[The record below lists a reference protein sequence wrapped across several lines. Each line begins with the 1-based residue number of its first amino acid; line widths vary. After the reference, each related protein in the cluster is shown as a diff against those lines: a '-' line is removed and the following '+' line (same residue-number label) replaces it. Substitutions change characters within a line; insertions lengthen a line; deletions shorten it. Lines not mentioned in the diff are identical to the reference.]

1 MKPTETPV
9 FRPTASCIWQAF
21 RSSGKRHLI
30 LTGTRGAGKTT
41 LLHALFRT
49 PVPGITTHAVPRE
62 AVYLT
67 ESAPGVTVQVGR
79 FDPNAPGHE
88 NRMNPCPDAFLTVG
102 VPALERLGQAEG
114 PWVSIDEI
122 GYLESSCP
130 EYQQAIGALLE
141 KKQVAAVVRKQPLP
155 FLTGLCRRED
165 VFLVDLDAPYGK
177 LGCVIMASGMGRR
190 FGGNKLMA
198 DFLGQPMI
206 ASAIYATEGIFSR
219 RLVVTRH
226 EDVAALCRELGIDV
240 LLHRLPLRSDTV
252 RLGLSAMEDI
262 SGCLFCPG
270 DQPLLRQE
278 TVAALALSAVNG
290 SRYIWRPAAG
300 GSPGAPVLFPAA
312 LFPALLTLPDGT
324 GGGYVIRR
332 HPELVRLLP
341 AADPHELQD
350 ADDPETL
357 RELEQTTK

>member
-1 MKPTETPV
+1 M
-9 FRPTASCIWQAF
+9 FRPTANCIWQAF
-21 RSSGKRHLI
+21 QSSGKRHLI
-30 LTGTRGAGKTT
+30 LTGTRGAGKST
-41 LLHALFRT
+41 LLRRLFPALPPR
-49 PVPGITTHAVPRE
+49 ITSQAVPRE

-67 ESAPGVTVQVGR
+67 DSMTGSTVQVGR
-79 FDPNAPGHE
+79 FDPDSAGRE
-88 NRMNPCPDAFLTVG
+88 NRMVPCPHGFLPLG
-102 VPALERLGQAEG
+102 VPALERLGHTEG

-122 GYLESSCP
+122 GYLESACP
-130 EYQQAIGALLE
+130 EYQQAILTLME
-141 KKQVAAVVRKQPLP
+141 KKQVAAVVRKQSLP
-155 FLTGLCRRED
+155 FLTALLHRKD
-165 VFLVDLDAPYGK
+165 VFLVDLDAPYGD

-198 DFLGQPMI
+198 DFLGQPM
-206 ASAIYATEGIFSR
+206 STRVLHATDGIFSR

-226 EDVAALCRELGIDV
+226 EDVAALCHELGIDV
-240 LLHRLPLRSDTV
+240 LLHQCPLRSDTV
-252 RLGLSAMEDI
+252 RLGLQAMEDV

-332 HPELVRLLP
+332 HPELVHSLP
-341 AADPHELQD
+341 VGSPHELQD
-350 ADDPETL
+350 ADTPEA
-357 RELEQTTK
+357 LEQLEQLSTSE